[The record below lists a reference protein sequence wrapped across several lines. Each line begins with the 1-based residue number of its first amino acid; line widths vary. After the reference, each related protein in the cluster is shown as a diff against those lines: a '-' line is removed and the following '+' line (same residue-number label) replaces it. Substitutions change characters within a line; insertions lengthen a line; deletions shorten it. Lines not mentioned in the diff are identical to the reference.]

1 MYGSAHRETFKTIQV
16 WKVQKYTPEEECR
29 CPGVRSAV
37 SQNLGRDTHLE
48 RKDMGVHCNEEE
60 SS

>member
-16 WKVQKYTPEEECR
+16 WKAEIYTWRGVQVSW
-29 CPGVRSAV
+29 VRSAV
-37 SQNLGRDTHLE
+37 SENLGRDTHLE
-48 RKDMGVHCNEEE
+48 RKDMGVYFNEEE